1 MTQKTERKSRLGWV
15 VGLIWGGVI
24 LSGALVYF
32 LIQFSSSGAQISQVL
47 AEQPVIPSETIAI
60 QSVEPQTN
68 PTATIFLTPTNTA
81 PPPTA
86 TLPLVVPLVTSVMT
100 TATPAALWEG
110 PMVVGHSVQGRPI
123 EVWRFGR
130 GPNQYLVIA
139 GIHGGYELNTIELA
153 DQLIDYFSRKPEAVP
168 TDATLFIMRSM
179 NPDGEALPD
188 SKFGRSNANMVD
200 LNRSFPVEWQPDWD
214 RDGCWDLLEL
224 NGGKF
229 GGSEPEAVAVMA
241 FLLEHDI
248 TAVVSYHS
256 AAPGFY
262 PAGDPPDPDSVALA
276 EYLSVASEYPYP
288 AYYTGCYMTGSLVD
302 WALTTGAAGVDVE
315 LSTHHD
321 TDFPQNL
328 NLVLALVRWKP

>member
-1 MTQKTERKSRLGWV
+1 MAQDAAKKTILGRV
-15 VGLIWGGVI
+15 VGGIWLGVVV
-24 LSGALVYF
+24 LSGLVF
-32 LIQFSSSGAQISQVL
+32 LLFQFSADTAQNPQEMSAQ
-47 AEQPVIPSETIAI
+47 QGSPSETSSAE
-60 QSVEPQTN
+60 SLTPHFTS
-68 PTATIFLTPTNTA
+68 TATLIPTSTHTA
-81 PPPTA
+81 MPPTA
-86 TLPLVVPLVTSVMT
+86 TLPLVVPLVTSSMT

-110 PMVVGHSVQGRPI
+110 PMVVGHSVQGRPL

-153 DQLIDYFSRKPEAVP
+153 DQLIAYFSRKPESIPA
-168 TDATLFIMRSM
+168 DATLFILRSM

-188 SKFGRSNANMVD
+188 SKFGRSNANSVD

-224 NGGKF
+224 NGGNF

-248 TAVVSYHS
+248 TAVVSYHA

-276 EYLSVASEYPYP
+276 KYLSAASEYPYP

-302 WALTTGAAGVDVE
+302 WGLTTGAAGVDVE
-315 LSTHHD
+315 LSTHYD

>member
-1 MTQKTERKSRLGWV
+1 MAKDAAKKNRLGWI
-15 VGLIWGGVI
+15 VGGIWLVAIVCG
-24 LSGALVYF
+24 LSVFL
-32 LIQFSSSGAQISQVL
+32 LIQNSANVSQISQL
-47 AEQPVIPSETIAI
+47 LSSQNET
-60 QSVEPQTN
+60 
-68 PTATIFLTPTNTA
+68 PTATLPPRQTELPLTTTAATLPTVTNTSL
-81 PPPTA
+81 PPTA

-110 PMVVGHSVQGRPI
+110 PMVIGHSVQGRPL
-123 EVWRFGR
+123 EAWRFGR

-153 DQLIDYFSRKPEAVP
+153 DQLISYFSKRPEAIP
-168 TDATLFIMRSM
+168 ADATLFILRSM

-200 LNRSFPVEWQPDWD
+200 LNRSFPVEWQQDWD

-241 FLLEHDI
+241 FLLEHEI

-262 PAGDPPDPDSVALA
+262 PAGDPPDPDSVALSK
-276 EYLSVASEYPYP
+276 YLSQASEYPYP

-302 WALTTGAAGVDVE
+302 WALTTGTAGVDVE
-315 LSTHHD
+315 LSTHFD